1 MGSPVLY
8 RWCSRS
14 LRPSFS
20 GVLMNK
26 LICAIAAAL
35 MATSVS
41 AQPLSRM
48 LASSGLTPEDFDMM
62 GNYAAT
68 LYERGSPQAGARA
81 QWANAETG
89 AKGTVTLEK
98 FEGNCASL
106 LHEAQSANANARAV
120 QIRTRRCKN
129 ADGVWVM
136 TP

>member
-1 MGSPVLY
+1 
-8 RWCSRS
+8 
-14 LRPSFS
+14 
-20 GVLMNK
+20 MNK
-26 LICAIAAAL
+26 LIFAAAL
-35 MATSVS
+35 ALTATSLS

-48 LASSGLTPEDFDMM
+48 LANSGLTPEDFDLM

-68 LYERGSPQAGARA
+68 LYERGAPKAGSKA

-89 AKGTVTLEK
+89 AKGSVTLEK
-98 FEGNCASL
+98 FEANCAHL
-106 LHEAQSANANARAV
+106 LHEAQSAKANARPV